1 MSSMNTS
8 FLGQKREVD
17 SRIEKPA
24 EEITAVCAHDVVL
37 NEARA
42 SISLSEASTDDESE
56 GCVAKEGLSSS
67 HVLSSCPRDTSMVS
81 GFLAYLGYASMA
93 EGGGSG
99 SALRLLLKVV
109 RILRHCKYESSDIA
123 SVFAVAALHHK
134 FFLARHLV
142 EMSWTERIFILLA
155 QIYIAH
161 CVVLDEYCCVSNW
174 HKYLFASY
182 CDLKSL
188 NSAVAR
194 ILKKLDWS
202 LHVSTDEVAELVNTS
217 FFSSPPRGKEEKE
230 EIFIYI

>member
-1 MSSMNTS
+1 MNTS
-8 FLGQKREVD
+8 FLGQKRVVE

-24 EEITAVCAHDVVL
+24 EEITAVCAHDVVVL
-37 NEARA
+37 KEARG

-56 GCVAKEGLSSS
+56 GFAAKEGLSS

-81 GFLAYLGYASMA
+81 GFLAYLGYSSMA

-109 RILRHCKYESSDIA
+109 KILRHCKYDSTDIA

-134 FFLARHLV
+134 FFLTRHLV

-217 FFSSPPRGKEEKE
+217 FFSCPPRKGGNEK
-230 EIFIYI
+230 IFLYI